1 MGARQITNQR
11 GQQPNA
17 AEAFF
22 YRKLL
27 LEKRRGVTRA
37 LAAKAGTFARFDRI
51 ADEDQAQ
58 YSHEEFVSLRLN
70 RMDYEQLRQVE
81 EALDRLESGDF
92 GICQACGE
100 PIPAK
105 RLQAV
110 PWAKYCV
117 PCQQRLADT
126 PYREPIRLVLEEEA
140 PC

>member
-1 MGARQITNQR
+1 MGVRQITNQR
-11 GQQPNA
+11 GEQPNA
-17 AEAFF
+17 AEAFL
-22 YRKLL
+22 YRKVL
-27 LEKRRGVTRA
+27 LEKRQGVTRA
-37 LAAKAGTFARFDRI
+37 LAAKAGTFARLDRI
-51 ADEDQAQ
+51 GDEDQAQ